1 MKTLGIIPARYA
13 STRFPAKALVDIGGK
28 TMLQRVYEQ
37 AQKASLIDEVIIA
50 TDDQRIYEHTQTF
63 SGKAE
68 MTALSHQSGT
78 DRCAEVAARHPEFD
92 LVINI
97 QGDEPFIDPK
107 QIDKVVKPLKEN
119 LEVQISTLAILLQEK
134 AAIFNPNVVKVLFSK
149 QKKALYFSRST
160 IPHLRGVDEKDWL
173 EKGTFYKHIG
183 LYGFRRR
190 ILEEVAKLERGS
202 LEEMEALE
210 QLRWLE
216 NDYTIAVE
224 LTDQETIGIDTPEDL
239 EKALKYLA

>member
-1 MKTLGIIPARYA
+1 M
-13 STRFPAKALVDIGGK
+13 
-28 TMLQRVYEQ
+28 
-37 AQKASLIDEVIIA
+37 
-50 TDDQRIYEHTQTF
+50 
-63 SGKAE
+63 
-68 MTALSHQSGT
+68 
-78 DRCAEVAARHPEFD
+78 
-92 LVINI
+92 
-97 QGDEPFIDPK
+97 
-107 QIDKVVKPLKEN
+107 KEN